1 MIDRAIGILC
11 IQSKP
16 ERGGQYIHRATR
28 ITRVVRQIP
37 ICFQIEWHISFRSL
51 VLWRFAVSSFDEKCP
66 FVAERV
72 TNTQFVKYVGI
83 MDRNVRYHEI
93 GNQQLLEHIRSDV
106 SLLYEL
112 SGGAAGQA
120 GLLHRRTNEL
130 GFDAV
135 EIDSFLGAKGTH
147 DKRIEHFVGSLELF
161 C

>member
-1 MIDRAIGILC
+1 MSTTASLHGGDAHAGSASLPSLTIGAGSTGCHSMAL
-11 IQSKP
+11 S
-16 ERGGQYIHRATR
+16 G
-28 ITRVVRQIP
+28 
-37 ICFQIEWHISFRSL
+37 
-51 VLWRFAVSSFDEKCP
+51 FAVSSFDEKCP
-66 FVAERV
+66 FLAERV

-112 SGGAAGQA
+112 SGGTAGQA
-120 GLLHRRTNEL
+120 GLLHRGTNEL

-135 EIDSFLGAKGTH
+135 EIDSFLGAEGTH